1 MRPVRTAIEPQI
13 GVSAAISAIFAT
25 KRNGTDHQPGFRTV
39 WIVCATLDLRQCD
52 ANNACLTVTPEE
64 VDAPRLLRIDLAGK
78 TVTASRADGTTWQS
92 AIENSEEVDEKIIIQ
107 GAEDGSQNRR
117 DGVGWT
123 LTISKTTGR
132 MSMAAAGDD
141 VVFVGFGACAAL

>member
-1 MRPVRTAIEPQI
+1 MKQIFYLVVLFGGLLLPAGGALAAGEAPQPI
-13 GVSAAISAIFAT
+13 I
-25 KRNGTDHQPGFRTV
+25 
-39 WIVCATLDLRQCD
+39 CATLELRQCD
-52 ANNACLTVTPEE
+52 ANNPCLAVTPEE
-64 VDAPRLLRIDLAGK
+64 VDAPRLIRIDLAGK
-78 TVTASRADGTTWQS
+78 TVTASRADGSTWQS
-92 AIENSEEVDEKIIIQ
+92 AIENSEDVDEKIIIQ

-141 VVFVGFGACAAL
+141 VVFVGFGSCAAL